1 MMTYTLHYLPPIST
15 IIPLLMYDVIV
26 INSHLISLTI
36 TSLAPISL
44 QVDFFILQHSFPF
57 NIPEDI
63 RYIGVYWL
71 YLNVVYEYLCDTCY
85 LGILRVIHLMNL
97 D

>member
-1 MMTYTLHYLPPIST
+1 MMTYTIYYLPPIST
-15 IIPLLMYDVIV
+15 TIPLLMYDVIV

-71 YLNVVYEYLCDTCY
+71 FLNVGYEYLCDTCY
-85 LGILRVIHLMNL
+85 LGILQVIHLMNL

>member
-1 MMTYTLHYLPPIST
+1 MMTYTIHYFPPMST
-15 IIPLLMYDVIV
+15 TIFLLMYYVIV

-44 QVDFFILQHSFPF
+44 QVEFFILQHSFPF

-71 YLNVVYEYLCDTCY
+71 YLNVGYEYLCDTFY
-85 LGILRVIHLMNL
+85 LGILQVIHLMNL